1 MFYPKTMNKWK
12 GKNDQE
18 IFPDQIF
25 IQRIEH
31 FLLRGKKRTNF
42 LHLRERVVDSICLNR
57 CLLEFKARNCVGLC
71 WRFWKFWNN
80 CKVFKIKIRYL
91 TILLGYIWTLKTD
104 INYSKSWAK
113 TYKSLASTRYL
124 WQIYAWICLNRCL
137 LEFKARNCVGLCWR
151 FWKFWNNCK
160 VFKIKIRYLTI
171 LLGYIWTLKT
181 DINYSKSWA
190 KTYKSLAST
199 RHLW

>member
-18 IFPDQIF
+18 ILPDQIF

-71 WRFWKFWNN
+71 WRLLKFWNN

-113 TYKSLASTRYL
+113 TL
-124 WQIYAWICLNRCL
+124 QISRIYETLVIDLRCLNCCL
-137 LEFKARNCVGLCWR
+137 PKFATWILFNFELKILKIVRFQNKIFCWTKL
-151 FWKFWNNCK
+151 WVHNNA
-160 VFKIKIRYLTI
+160 
-171 LLGYIWTLKT
+171 
-181 DINYSKSWA
+181 SK
-190 KTYKSLAST
+190 
-199 RHLW
+199 